1 MTRLSI
7 DKINEYEK
15 EFLEDKRN
23 IVAMNAATYNGVQK
37 VARDVNA
44 LKNEPFAFNVD
55 IKNGD
60 VTNQKQS
67 GRCWMFAS
75 MNVLRNIVIKKFNLE
90 NFELSQSYTLFWDKL
105 ERCNYYMEA
114 VIEKANEPLE
124 DRVMDYLMTDLL
136 SDGGQWDMFVN
147 IVKKY
152 GLVPKYAYPESQTSS
167 ATVQLNK
174 YLCKI
179 MRKYTTELREKVQNE
194 GVEKARELK
203 EEVLKDVYNVLTS
216 TLGEIPEKFD
226 VILHDK
232 DGKLIEDKGMDAHSF
247 FDKYIGADID
257 DYVSLI
263 NSPTEDKPFNKTYT
277 IKYLGNIVEGRI
289 VKHLNLPIEEL
300 KKAAVKQLKDGYP
313 VWFGCDVGRSSIVED
328 ERAIL
333 DTKAVDYE
341 TLFNVDL
348 KLSKEDALDYGYS
361 MMTHA
366 MTFTGVQM
374 DGNEAL
380 RFKVENSWGEKFGYK
395 GHFVMTSDWFDQYV
409 YQVVVN
415 KKYLTEKSRKDY
427 EKEPKELKPWDPM
440 GSLA

>member
-44 LKNEPFAFNVD
+44 LKDEPFAFNVD

-60 VTNQKQS
+60 VTNQKKS

-124 DRVMDYLMTDLL
+124 DRVMDYLMSDLL

-226 VILHDK
+226 VVLHDK

-300 KKAAVKQLKDGYP
+300 KKAAIKQLKDGYP

>member
-44 LKNEPFAFNVD
+44 LKDEPFAFNVD

-124 DRVMDYLMTDLL
+124 DRVMDYLMSDLL

-179 MRKYTTELREKVQNE
+179 LRKYTTELRDAVQNE
-194 GVEKARELK
+194 GVKKARELK

-216 TLGEIPEKFD
+216 TLGQMPEKFD
-226 VILHDK
+226 VVLHDK

-247 FDKYIGADID
+247 FDKYIGVEID
-257 DYVSLI
+257 QYISLI
-263 NSPTEDKPFNKTYT
+263 NSPTEDKPFNQTYT
-277 IKYLGNIVEGRI
+277 IKYLGNIIEGKI

-313 VWFGCDVGRSSIVED
+313 VWFGCDVGRSSVVED
-328 ERAIL
+328 ERAML

-341 TLFNVDL
+341 SLFNVDL

-374 DGNEAL
+374 NGNEPL

-415 KKYLTEKSRKDY
+415 KKYLPEKLRKAY

>member
-7 DKINEYEK
+7 DKINEYDK

-44 LKNEPFAFNVD
+44 LKDEPFAFNVD

-124 DRVMDYLMTDLL
+124 DRVMDYLMSDLL

-179 MRKYTTELREKVQNE
+179 LRKYTTELRDAVQNE
-194 GVEKARELK
+194 GVKKARELK

-216 TLGEIPEKFD
+216 TLGQMPEKFD
-226 VILHDK
+226 VVLHDK

-247 FDKYIGADID
+247 FDKYIGVEID
-257 DYVSLI
+257 QYISLI
-263 NSPTEDKPFNKTYT
+263 NSPTEDKPFNQTYT
-277 IKYLGNIVEGRI
+277 IKYLGNIIEGKI

-313 VWFGCDVGRSSIVED
+313 VWFGCDVGRSSVVED
-328 ERAIL
+328 ERAML

-341 TLFNVDL
+341 ALFNVDL

-374 DGNEAL
+374 NGNEPL

-415 KKYLTEKSRKDY
+415 KKYLPEKLRKAY

>member
-44 LKNEPFAFNVD
+44 LKDEPFAFNVD
-55 IKNGD
+55 IKNGEI
-60 VTNQKQS
+60 TNQKQS

-124 DRVMDYLMTDLL
+124 DRVMDYLMSDLL

-179 MRKYTTELREKVQNE
+179 LRKYTTELRDAVQNE
-194 GVEKARELK
+194 GVKKARELK

-216 TLGEIPEKFD
+216 TLGQMPEKFD
-226 VILHDK
+226 VVLHDK

-247 FDKYIGADID
+247 FDKYIGVEID
-257 DYVSLI
+257 QYISLI
-263 NSPTEDKPFNKTYT
+263 NSPTEDKPFSQTYT
-277 IKYLGNIVEGRI
+277 IKYLGNIIEGKI

-313 VWFGCDVGRSSIVED
+313 VWFGCDVGRSSVVED
-328 ERAIL
+328 ERAML

-341 TLFNVDL
+341 SLFNVDL

-361 MMTHA
+361 LMTHA

-374 DGNEAL
+374 NGNEPL

-415 KKYLTEKSRKDY
+415 KKYLPEKLRKAY
-427 EKEPKELKPWDPM
+427 EKKAIELKPWDPM

>member
-44 LKNEPFAFNVD
+44 LKDEPFAFNVD

-152 GLVPKYAYPESQTSS
+152 GLVPKYVYPESQTSS

-226 VILHDK
+226 VVLHDK

>member
-44 LKNEPFAFNVD
+44 LKDEPFAFNVD
-55 IKNGD
+55 IKNGE

-75 MNVLRNIVIKKFNLE
+75 MNVMRNIVIKKFNLE

-124 DRVMDYLMTDLL
+124 DRVMDYLMSDLL

-179 MRKYTTELREKVQNE
+179 LRKYTTELRDAVQNE
-194 GVEKARELK
+194 GVKKARELK

-216 TLGEIPEKFD
+216 TLGQMPEKFD
-226 VILHDK
+226 VVLHDK

-247 FDKYIGADID
+247 FDKYIGVEID
-257 DYVSLI
+257 QYISLI
-263 NSPTEDKPFNKTYT
+263 NSPTEDKPFNQTYT
-277 IKYLGNIVEGRI
+277 IKYLGNIIEGKI

-313 VWFGCDVGRSSIVED
+313 VWFGCDVGRSSVVED
-328 ERAIL
+328 ERAML

-341 TLFNVDL
+341 SLFNVDL

-361 MMTHA
+361 LMTHA

-374 DGNEAL
+374 NGNEAL

-427 EKEPKELKPWDPM
+427 EKEPKELSPWDPM

>member
-44 LKNEPFAFNVD
+44 LKDEPFAFNVD

-60 VTNQKQS
+60 VTNQKKS

-226 VILHDK
+226 VVLHDK

-415 KKYLTEKSRKDY
+415 KKYLPEKLRKAY

>member
-44 LKNEPFAFNVD
+44 LKDEPFAFNVD

-179 MRKYTTELREKVQNE
+179 LRKYTTELREKVQNE

-226 VILHDK
+226 VVLHDK

-300 KKAAVKQLKDGYP
+300 KKAAVKQLKDGYH

>member
-44 LKNEPFAFNVD
+44 LKDEPFAFNVD

-124 DRVMDYLMTDLL
+124 DRVMDYLMSDLL

-179 MRKYTTELREKVQNE
+179 MRKYTTELRDKVQNE

-226 VILHDK
+226 VVLHDK

-257 DYVSLI
+257 NYVSLI

-341 TLFNVDL
+341 SLFNVDL

-374 DGNEAL
+374 DGNEVL

>member
-60 VTNQKQS
+60 VTNQKKS

-179 MRKYTTELREKVQNE
+179 MRKYTTDLREKVQNE

-203 EEVLKDVYNVLTS
+203 EEVLKDVYNVLTA

-226 VILHDK
+226 VVLHDK

-247 FDKYIGADID
+247 FEKYIGADID

-300 KKAAVKQLKDGYP
+300 KKAAVKQLKDGFP

-427 EKEPKELKPWDPM
+427 EKEPKELSPWDPM

>member
-44 LKNEPFAFNVD
+44 LKDEPFAFNVD

-124 DRVMDYLMTDLL
+124 DRVMDYLMSDLL

-179 MRKYTTELREKVQNE
+179 LRKYTTELRDAVQNE
-194 GVEKARELK
+194 GVKKARELK

-216 TLGEIPEKFD
+216 TLGQMPEKFD
-226 VILHDK
+226 VVLHDK

-247 FDKYIGADID
+247 FDKYIGVEID
-257 DYVSLI
+257 QYISLI
-263 NSPTEDKPFNKTYT
+263 NSPTEDKPFNQTYT
-277 IKYLGNIVEGRI
+277 IKYLGNIIEGKI

-313 VWFGCDVGRSSIVED
+313 VWFGCDVGRSSVVED
-328 ERAIL
+328 ERAML

-341 TLFNVDL
+341 ALFNVDL

-374 DGNEAL
+374 NGNEPL

>member
-60 VTNQKQS
+60 VTNQKKS

-179 MRKYTTELREKVQNE
+179 MRKYTTELREKVQND

-226 VILHDK
+226 VVLHDK

-374 DGNEAL
+374 NGNEAL

>member
-44 LKNEPFAFNVD
+44 LKDEPFAFNVD
-55 IKNGD
+55 IKNGEI
-60 VTNQKQS
+60 TNQKQS

-124 DRVMDYLMTDLL
+124 DRVMDYLMSDLL

-179 MRKYTTELREKVQNE
+179 LRKYTTELRNAVQNE
-194 GVEKARELK
+194 GVKKARELK

-216 TLGEIPEKFD
+216 TLGQMPEKFD
-226 VILHDK
+226 VVLHDK

-247 FDKYIGADID
+247 FDKYIGVEID
-257 DYVSLI
+257 QYISLI
-263 NSPTEDKPFNKTYT
+263 NSPTEDKPFNQTYT
-277 IKYLGNIVEGRI
+277 IKYLGNIIEGKI

-313 VWFGCDVGRSSIVED
+313 VWFGCDVGRSSVVED
-328 ERAIL
+328 ERAML

-341 TLFNVDL
+341 ALFNVDL

-374 DGNEAL
+374 NGNEPL

-415 KKYLTEKSRKDY
+415 KKYLPEKLRKAY
-427 EKEPKELKPWDPM
+427 EKKAKELKPWDPM

>member
-124 DRVMDYLMTDLL
+124 DRVMDYLMSDLL

-179 MRKYTTELREKVQNE
+179 MRKYTTELRDKVQNE

-226 VILHDK
+226 VVLHDK

-257 DYVSLI
+257 NYVSLI

>member
-55 IKNGD
+55 IKNGE

-124 DRVMDYLMTDLL
+124 DRVMDYLMSDLL

-179 MRKYTTELREKVQNE
+179 LRKYTTELRDAVQNE
-194 GVEKARELK
+194 GVKKARELK

-216 TLGEIPEKFD
+216 TLGQMPEKFD
-226 VILHDK
+226 VVLHDK

-247 FDKYIGADID
+247 FDKYIGVEID
-257 DYVSLI
+257 QYISLI
-263 NSPTEDKPFNKTYT
+263 NSPTEDKPFNQTYT
-277 IKYLGNIVEGRI
+277 IKYLGNIIEGKI

-313 VWFGCDVGRSSIVED
+313 VWFGCDVGRSSVVED
-328 ERAIL
+328 ERAML

-341 TLFNVDL
+341 SLFNVDL

-374 DGNEAL
+374 NGNEAL

-395 GHFVMTSDWFDQYV
+395 GHFAMTSDWFDQYV

-415 KKYLTEKSRKDY
+415 KKYLPEKLRKAY
-427 EKEPKELKPWDPM
+427 EKKAIELSPWDPM

>member
-44 LKNEPFAFNVD
+44 LKDEPFAFNVD

-60 VTNQKQS
+60 VTNQKKS

-179 MRKYTTELREKVQNE
+179 MRKYTTDLRDKVQNE
-194 GVEKARELK
+194 GMDKARELK

-226 VILHDK
+226 VVLHDK

-348 KLSKEDALDYGYS
+348 KLSKEDALYYGYS

>member
-44 LKNEPFAFNVD
+44 LKDEPFAFNVD
-55 IKNGD
+55 IKNGE

-124 DRVMDYLMTDLL
+124 DRVMDYLMSDLL

-179 MRKYTTELREKVQNE
+179 LRKYTTELRNAVQNE
-194 GVEKARELK
+194 GVKKARELK

-216 TLGEIPEKFD
+216 TLGQMPEKFD
-226 VILHDK
+226 VVLHDK

-247 FDKYIGADID
+247 FDKYIGVEID
-257 DYVSLI
+257 QYISLI
-263 NSPTEDKPFNKTYT
+263 NSPTEDKPFNQTYT
-277 IKYLGNIVEGRI
+277 IKYLGNIIEGKI

-313 VWFGCDVGRSSIVED
+313 VWFGCDVGRSSVVED
-328 ERAIL
+328 ERAML

-341 TLFNVDL
+341 SLFNVDL

-374 DGNEAL
+374 NGNEPL

-415 KKYLTEKSRKDY
+415 KKYLPEKLRKAY
-427 EKEPKELKPWDPM
+427 EKKAIELSPWDPM

>member
-44 LKNEPFAFNVD
+44 LKDEPFAFNVD
-55 IKNGD
+55 IKNGN
-60 VTNQKQS
+60 VTNQKKS

-179 MRKYTTELREKVQNE
+179 MRKYTTDLREKVQNE
-194 GVEKARELK
+194 GVDKARELK

-226 VILHDK
+226 VVLHDK

-366 MTFTGVQM
+366 MAFTGVQM

-427 EKEPKELKPWDPM
+427 EKEPKELSPWDPM

>member
-55 IKNGD
+55 IKNGE

-124 DRVMDYLMTDLL
+124 DRVMDYLMSDLL

-179 MRKYTTELREKVQNE
+179 LRKYTTELRDAVQNE
-194 GVEKARELK
+194 GVKKARELK

-216 TLGEIPEKFD
+216 TLGQMPEKFD
-226 VILHDK
+226 VVLHDK

-247 FDKYIGADID
+247 FDKYIGVEID
-257 DYVSLI
+257 QYISLI
-263 NSPTEDKPFNKTYT
+263 NSPTEDKPFNQTYT
-277 IKYLGNIVEGRI
+277 IKYLGNIIEGKI

-313 VWFGCDVGRSSIVED
+313 VWFGCDVGRSSVVED
-328 ERAIL
+328 ERAML

-341 TLFNVDL
+341 ALFNVDL

-374 DGNEAL
+374 NGNEPL

-415 KKYLTEKSRKDY
+415 KKYLPEKLRKAY

>member
-44 LKNEPFAFNVD
+44 LKDEPFAFNVD
-55 IKNGD
+55 IKNGE

-124 DRVMDYLMTDLL
+124 DRVMDYLMSDLL

-179 MRKYTTELREKVQNE
+179 LRKYTTELRDAVQNE
-194 GVEKARELK
+194 GVKKARELK

-216 TLGEIPEKFD
+216 TLGQMPEKFD
-226 VILHDK
+226 VVLHDK

-247 FDKYIGADID
+247 FDKYIGVEID
-257 DYVSLI
+257 QYISLI
-263 NSPTEDKPFNKTYT
+263 NSPTEDKPFNQTYT
-277 IKYLGNIVEGRI
+277 IKYLGNIIEGKI

-313 VWFGCDVGRSSIVED
+313 VWFGCDVGRSSVVED
-328 ERAIL
+328 ERAML

-341 TLFNVDL
+341 ALFNVDL

-374 DGNEAL
+374 NGNEPL

-415 KKYLTEKSRKDY
+415 KKYLPEKLRKAY
-427 EKEPKELKPWDPM
+427 EKKAKELKPWDPM

>member
-44 LKNEPFAFNVD
+44 LKDEPFAFNVD
-55 IKNGD
+55 IKNGE

-124 DRVMDYLMTDLL
+124 DRVMDYLMSDLL

-179 MRKYTTELREKVQNE
+179 LRKYTTELRDAVQNE
-194 GVEKARELK
+194 GVKKARELK

-216 TLGEIPEKFD
+216 TLGQMPEKFD
-226 VILHDK
+226 VVLHDK

-247 FDKYIGADID
+247 FDKYIGVEID
-257 DYVSLI
+257 QYISLI
-263 NSPTEDKPFNKTYT
+263 NSPTEDKPFNQTYT
-277 IKYLGNIVEGRI
+277 IKYLGNIIEGKI

-313 VWFGCDVGRSSIVED
+313 VWFGCDVGRSSVVED
-328 ERAIL
+328 ERAML

-341 TLFNVDL
+341 SLFNVDL

-374 DGNEAL
+374 NGNEPL

-415 KKYLTEKSRKDY
+415 KKHLPEKLRKAY
-427 EKEPKELKPWDPM
+427 EKKAKELSPWDPM

>member
-44 LKNEPFAFNVD
+44 LKDEPFAFNVD

-60 VTNQKQS
+60 VTNQKKS

-124 DRVMDYLMTDLL
+124 DRVMDYLMSDLL

-179 MRKYTTELREKVQNE
+179 MRKYTTDLRDKVQNE
-194 GVEKARELK
+194 GVDKARELK

-226 VILHDK
+226 VVLHDK

>member
-55 IKNGD
+55 IKNGE

-124 DRVMDYLMTDLL
+124 DRVMDYLMSDLL

-179 MRKYTTELREKVQNE
+179 LRKYTTELRDAVQNE
-194 GVEKARELK
+194 GVKKARELK

-216 TLGEIPEKFD
+216 TLGQMPEKFD
-226 VILHDK
+226 VVLHDK

-247 FDKYIGADID
+247 FDKYIGVEID
-257 DYVSLI
+257 QYISLI
-263 NSPTEDKPFNKTYT
+263 NSPTEDKPFNQTYT
-277 IKYLGNIVEGRI
+277 IKYLGNIIEGKI

-313 VWFGCDVGRSSIVED
+313 VWFGCDVGRSSVVED
-328 ERAIL
+328 ERAML

-341 TLFNVDL
+341 ALFNVDL

-361 MMTHA
+361 LMTHA

-374 DGNEAL
+374 NGNEAL

-415 KKYLTEKSRKDY
+415 KKYLPEKLRKAY
-427 EKEPKELKPWDPM
+427 EKKAIELKPWDPM

>member
-44 LKNEPFAFNVD
+44 LKDDPFAFNVD
-55 IKNGD
+55 IKNGE

-124 DRVMDYLMTDLL
+124 DRVMDYLMSDLL

-179 MRKYTTELREKVQNE
+179 LRKYTTELRDAVQNE
-194 GVEKARELK
+194 GVKKARELK

-216 TLGEIPEKFD
+216 TLGQMPERFD
-226 VILHDK
+226 VVLHDK

-247 FDKYIGADID
+247 FDKYIGVEID
-257 DYVSLI
+257 QYISLI
-263 NSPTEDKPFNKTYT
+263 NSPTEDKPFNQTYT
-277 IKYLGNIVEGRI
+277 IKYLGNIIEGKI

-313 VWFGCDVGRSSIVED
+313 VWFGCDVGRSSVVED
-328 ERAIL
+328 ERAML

-341 TLFNVDL
+341 SLFNVDL

-374 DGNEAL
+374 NGNEPL

-415 KKYLTEKSRKDY
+415 KKYLPEKLRKAY
-427 EKEPKELKPWDPM
+427 EKKAIELKPWDPM

>member
-44 LKNEPFAFNVD
+44 LKDEPFAFNVD
-55 IKNGD
+55 IKNGE

-124 DRVMDYLMTDLL
+124 DRVMDYLMSDLL

-226 VILHDK
+226 VVLHDK

-247 FDKYIGADID
+247 FEKYIGADID

-427 EKEPKELKPWDPM
+427 EKEPKELSPWDPM

>member
-44 LKNEPFAFNVD
+44 LKDEPFAFNVD
-55 IKNGD
+55 IKNGE

-124 DRVMDYLMTDLL
+124 DRVMDYLMSDLL

-179 MRKYTTELREKVQNE
+179 LRKYTTELRDAVQNE
-194 GVEKARELK
+194 GVKKARELK

-216 TLGEIPEKFD
+216 TLGQMPEKFD
-226 VILHDK
+226 VVLHDK
-232 DGKLIEDKGMDAHSF
+232 DGKLIEDKSMDAHSF
-247 FDKYIGADID
+247 FDKYIGVEID
-257 DYVSLI
+257 QYISLI
-263 NSPTEDKPFNKTYT
+263 NSPTEDKPFNQTYT
-277 IKYLGNIVEGRI
+277 IKYLGNIIEGKI

-313 VWFGCDVGRSSIVED
+313 VWFGCDVGRSSVVED
-328 ERAIL
+328 ERAML

-341 TLFNVDL
+341 SLFNVDL

-374 DGNEAL
+374 NGNEPL

-415 KKYLTEKSRKDY
+415 KKYLPEKLRKAY
-427 EKEPKELKPWDPM
+427 EKKAIELKPWDPM

>member
-44 LKNEPFAFNVD
+44 LKDEPFAFNVD

-60 VTNQKQS
+60 VTNQKKS

-226 VILHDK
+226 VVLHDK

-300 KKAAVKQLKDGYP
+300 KKAAVKQLKDGFP

>member
-44 LKNEPFAFNVD
+44 LKDEPFAFNVD
-55 IKNGD
+55 IKNGE

-124 DRVMDYLMTDLL
+124 DRVMDYLMSDLL

-179 MRKYTTELREKVQNE
+179 LRKYTTELRDAVQNE
-194 GVEKARELK
+194 GVKKARELK

-216 TLGEIPEKFD
+216 TLGQMPEKFD
-226 VILHDK
+226 VVLHDK

-247 FDKYIGADID
+247 FDKYIGVEID
-257 DYVSLI
+257 QYISLI
-263 NSPTEDKPFNKTYT
+263 NSPTEDKPFNQTYT
-277 IKYLGNIVEGRI
+277 IKYLGNIIEGKI

-313 VWFGCDVGRSSIVED
+313 VWFGCDVGRSSVVED
-328 ERAIL
+328 ERAML

-341 TLFNVDL
+341 ALFNVDL

-374 DGNEAL
+374 NGNEPL

-427 EKEPKELKPWDPM
+427 EKEPKELSPWDPM

>member
-44 LKNEPFAFNVD
+44 LKDEPFAFNVD

-60 VTNQKQS
+60 VTNQKKS

-194 GVEKARELK
+194 SVEKARELK

-226 VILHDK
+226 VVLHDK

>member
-44 LKNEPFAFNVD
+44 LKDEPFAFNVD
-55 IKNGD
+55 IKNGE

-152 GLVPKYAYPESQTSS
+152 GLVPKYVYPESQTSS

-226 VILHDK
+226 VVLHDK
-232 DGKLIEDKGMDAHSF
+232 DGKLIEDKGLDAHSF

-395 GHFVMTSDWFDQYV
+395 GHFVMTSDWFDKYV

>member
-44 LKNEPFAFNVD
+44 LKDEPFAFNVD
-55 IKNGD
+55 IKNGE

-124 DRVMDYLMTDLL
+124 DRVMDYLMSDLL

-179 MRKYTTELREKVQNE
+179 LRKYTTELRDAVQNE
-194 GVEKARELK
+194 GVKKARELK

-216 TLGEIPEKFD
+216 TLGQMPEKFD
-226 VILHDK
+226 VVLHGK

-247 FDKYIGADID
+247 FDKYIGVEID
-257 DYVSLI
+257 QYISLI
-263 NSPTEDKPFNKTYT
+263 NSPTEDKPFNQTYT
-277 IKYLGNIVEGRI
+277 IKYLGNIIEGKI

-313 VWFGCDVGRSSIVED
+313 VWFGCDVGRSSVVED
-328 ERAIL
+328 ERAML

-341 TLFNVDL
+341 ALFNVDL

-374 DGNEAL
+374 NGNEPL

-415 KKYLTEKSRKDY
+415 KKYLPEKLRKAY
-427 EKEPKELKPWDPM
+427 EKKAIELKPWDPM

>member
-44 LKNEPFAFNVD
+44 LKDEPFAFNVD

-124 DRVMDYLMTDLL
+124 DRVMDYLMSDLL

-179 MRKYTTELREKVQNE
+179 LRKYTTELRDAVQNE
-194 GVEKARELK
+194 GVKKARELK

-216 TLGEIPEKFD
+216 TLGQMPEKFD
-226 VILHDK
+226 VVLHDK

-247 FDKYIGADID
+247 FDKYIGVEID
-257 DYVSLI
+257 QYISLI
-263 NSPTEDKPFNKTYT
+263 NSPTEDKPFNQTYT
-277 IKYLGNIVEGRI
+277 IKYLGNIIEGKI

-313 VWFGCDVGRSSIVED
+313 VWFGCDVGRSSVVED
-328 ERAIL
+328 ERAML

-341 TLFNVDL
+341 ALFNVDL

-374 DGNEAL
+374 NGNEPL

-415 KKYLTEKSRKDY
+415 KKYLPEKLRKAY
-427 EKEPKELKPWDPM
+427 EKKAKELSPWDPM

>member
-179 MRKYTTELREKVQNE
+179 MRKYTTDLRDKVQNE
-194 GVEKARELK
+194 GVDKARELK

-226 VILHDK
+226 VVLHDK

>member
-44 LKNEPFAFNVD
+44 LKDEPFAFNVD
-55 IKNGD
+55 IKNGE

-124 DRVMDYLMTDLL
+124 DRVMDYLMSDLL

-152 GLVPKYAYPESQTSS
+152 GLVPKYVYPESQTSS

-179 MRKYTTELREKVQNE
+179 LRKYTTELRDAVQNE
-194 GVEKARELK
+194 GVKKARELK

-216 TLGEIPEKFD
+216 TLGQMPERFD
-226 VILHDK
+226 VVLHDK

-247 FDKYIGADID
+247 FDKYIGVEID
-257 DYVSLI
+257 QYISLI
-263 NSPTEDKPFNKTYT
+263 NSPTEDKPFNQTYT
-277 IKYLGNIVEGRI
+277 IKYLGNIIEGKI

-300 KKAAVKQLKDGYP
+300 KKATVKQLKDGYP
-313 VWFGCDVGRSSIVED
+313 VWFGCDVGRSSVVED
-328 ERAIL
+328 ERAML

-341 TLFNVDL
+341 ALFNVDL

-374 DGNEAL
+374 NGNEPL

-415 KKYLTEKSRKDY
+415 KKYLPEKLRKAY
-427 EKEPKELKPWDPM
+427 EKKPKELSPWDPM

>member
-44 LKNEPFAFNVD
+44 LKDEPFAFNVD
-55 IKNGD
+55 IKNGE

-124 DRVMDYLMTDLL
+124 DRVMDYLMSDLL

-179 MRKYTTELREKVQNE
+179 LRKYTTELRDAVQNE
-194 GVEKARELK
+194 GVKKARELK

-216 TLGEIPEKFD
+216 TLGQMPEKFD
-226 VILHDK
+226 VVLHDK

-247 FDKYIGADID
+247 FDKYIGVEID
-257 DYVSLI
+257 QYISLI
-263 NSPTEDKPFNKTYT
+263 NSPTEDKPFNQTYT
-277 IKYLGNIVEGRI
+277 IKYLGNIIEGKI

-313 VWFGCDVGRSSIVED
+313 VWFGCDVGRSSVVED
-328 ERAIL
+328 ERAML

-341 TLFNVDL
+341 SLFNVDL

-361 MMTHA
+361 LMTHA

-374 DGNEAL
+374 NGNEAL

-415 KKYLTEKSRKDY
+415 KKYLPEKLRKAY
-427 EKEPKELKPWDPM
+427 EKKPKELSPWDPM

>member
-44 LKNEPFAFNVD
+44 LKDEPFAFNVD

-60 VTNQKQS
+60 VTNQKKS

-167 ATVQLNK
+167 ATIQLNK

-179 MRKYTTELREKVQNE
+179 MRKYTTDLREKVQNE

-226 VILHDK
+226 VVIHDK

>member
-44 LKNEPFAFNVD
+44 LKDEPFAFNVD

-152 GLVPKYAYPESQTSS
+152 GLVPKYVYPESQTSS

-226 VILHDK
+226 VVLHDK

-395 GHFVMTSDWFDQYV
+395 GHFVMTSDWFDKYV

>member
-15 EFLEDKRN
+15 EFLEEKRN

-124 DRVMDYLMTDLL
+124 DRVMDYLMSDLL

-179 MRKYTTELREKVQNE
+179 LRKYTTELRDAVQNE
-194 GVEKARELK
+194 GVKKARELK

-216 TLGEIPEKFD
+216 TLGQISEKFD
-226 VILHDK
+226 VVLHDK

>member
-44 LKNEPFAFNVD
+44 LKDEPFAFNVD

-60 VTNQKQS
+60 VTNQKKS

-203 EEVLKDVYNVLTS
+203 EEVLKDVYNVLTA

-226 VILHDK
+226 VVLHDK

-247 FDKYIGADID
+247 FEKYIGADID

>member
-44 LKNEPFAFNVD
+44 LKDEPFAFNVD
-55 IKNGD
+55 IKNGE

-124 DRVMDYLMTDLL
+124 DRVMDYLMSDLL

-179 MRKYTTELREKVQNE
+179 LRKYTTELRDAVQNE
-194 GVEKARELK
+194 GVKKARELK

-216 TLGEIPEKFD
+216 TLGQMPEKFD
-226 VILHDK
+226 VVLHDK

-247 FDKYIGADID
+247 FDKYIGVEID
-257 DYVSLI
+257 QYISLI
-263 NSPTEDKPFNKTYT
+263 NSPTEDKPFNQTYT
-277 IKYLGNIVEGRI
+277 IKYLGNIIEGKI

-313 VWFGCDVGRSSIVED
+313 VWFGCDVGRSSVVED
-328 ERAIL
+328 ERAML

-415 KKYLTEKSRKDY
+415 KKYLPEKLRKAY
-427 EKEPKELKPWDPM
+427 EKKAIELKPWDPM